1 MNETTIWSHPRHIKM
16 QDVGGGSCTEG
27 TTAQRLPNHVYL
39 FTRNFLPFYWAHIS
53 PSKESNLLE
62 MKLIIGNSDIFFFF

>member
-1 MNETTIWSHPRHIKM
+1 MNETTIWSHPCHIKM

-39 FTRNFLPFYWAHIS
+39 STRNSLPFYWAHIS
-53 PSKESNLLE
+53 VSKESNLLE
-62 MKLIIGNSDIFFFF
+62 MKLINRQF